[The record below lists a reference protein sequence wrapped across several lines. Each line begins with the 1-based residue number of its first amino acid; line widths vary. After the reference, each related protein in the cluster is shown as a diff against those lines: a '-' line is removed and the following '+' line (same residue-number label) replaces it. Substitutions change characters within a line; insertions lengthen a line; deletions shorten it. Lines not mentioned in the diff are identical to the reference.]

1 MTIPDHRQQ
10 ATAALTAASNRTYE
24 IVKTLDAAYRKRHEL
39 PNATTTV
46 LIFGNLYT
54 ESQMREY
61 GQQCREAALKD
72 AAELCNGE
80 QWRNEGKVSVA
91 YIKAFNEGCVGCEGA
106 VRGLK

>member
-1 MTIPDHRQQ
+1 MTLPPLPEPNVEVISGHREPFI
-10 ATAALTAASNRTYE
+10 SY
-24 IVKTLDAAYRKRHEL
+24 D
-39 PNATTTV
+39 
-46 LIFGNLYT
+46 
-54 ESQMREY
+54 SDQMREY

-106 VRGLK
+106 VRGLLK